1 MLQFE
6 NIFKNHFDTDRIS
19 DDNLKKFTEKHIQQL
34 TANNGGGTFTVTIT
48 DTSNVYVT
56 YFGKLS
62 SEDTA
67 FAIQQGLTITADTI
81 MSNFQKAVSQKE
93 GTIRGLYGKDS
104 AEYQEF
110 FPLGLTEYS
119 NATKANIETLMT
131 RMVNASTAHVADLGA
146 PFVAFFTNF
155 KTNYQNA
162 RSAQLLKI
170 GEVDATKTGTETSR
184 NALEVQLLKNLFF
197 VGFNFPGD
205 VTRCMDFFDQNIIR
219 YDSDSAT
226 DGFGKATGLIRHNGS
241 PIFDAAFELIGTNI
255 PIAHTNADG
264 RYKTR
269 KTPIGHYQARITS
282 AGLPEQIV
290 ELDIV
295 DDGDTN
301 LDLDI

>member
-1 MLQFE
+1 MLSFE
-6 NIFKNHFDTDRIS
+6 SIFKNHFDTKEIS

-48 DTSNVYVT
+48 DTTNAYTS
-56 YFGKLS
+56 YFGRMS
-62 SEDTA
+62 NEDVA
-67 FAIQQGLTITADTI
+67 FAVQQGLTITTDAIFKD
-81 MSNFQKAVSQKE
+81 FQNTVSQKE
-93 GTIRGLYGKDS
+93 GIIKGTYGKNS
-104 AEYQEF
+104 PAYQEF

-131 RMVNASTAHVADLGA
+131 RMVTASTAHVADLGA
-146 PFVAFFTNF
+146 PFVAIFTAL
-155 KTNYQNA
+155 KTNYLAA

-205 VTRCMDFFDQNIIR
+205 ITRCLDFFDQNIIR

-226 DGFGKATGLIRHNGS
+226 DGFGKATGLIRHNGT

-255 PIAHTNADG
+255 PIARSNADG